1 MTKTIGLL
9 ALAIAA
15 TAATPALAQNEREEH
30 FDGPYISGTFG
41 LSAFS
46 NDTDGPTVEFD
57 TNRDG
62 TFGDPVLTTL
72 GADAFAPG
80 FCNGPSTGSAPACT
94 GKDDDWEFSGR
105 LGYDKRM
112 GNLVVGALIEGS
124 KSNATDGASAFSV
137 TPAGYSFSR
146 ELDYAISARAKLG
159 YTPNGGA
166 LFYVTGG
173 PSYAKI
179 KHGFSTT
186 NTANSFTPVDDDDMT
201 WGWQAGGGVE
211 VMVLDNVSIGFE
223 YLYNRYNDNKYHVA
237 VGQGTAD
244 PLTNPFLLNGGG
256 TNARPTDTRYDF
268 HSLRTSISL
277 RF

>member
-1 MTKTIGLL
+1 MTKFT
-9 ALAIAA
+9 ALFALGTALI
-15 TAATPALAQNEREEH
+15 AATPAMAQETREEH

-41 LSAFS
+41 LGTVMNRTRA
-46 NDTDGPTVEFD
+46 PTVEFD

-62 TFGDPVLTTL
+62 TYRDPVLTAG

-80 FCNGPSTGSAPACT
+80 FCNSASTASAPSCS

-105 LGYDKRM
+105 LGLDKRM

-124 KSNATDGASAFSV
+124 KPYLSQGASGYSI

-146 ELDYAISARAKLG
+146 EIDYAISARAKLG

-179 KHGFSTT
+179 DRTFTTT
-186 NTANSFTPVDDDDMT
+186 NTANTFTPTNDGDMK

-223 YLYNRYNDNKYHVA
+223 YLYNRYEDGDYYVA
-237 VGQGTAD
+237 IGQGTA
-244 PLTNPFLLNGGG
+244 PATNPFLLNGGG
-256 TNARPTDTRYDF
+256 TNARPSDTRFDY
-268 HSLRTSISL
+268 HALRTSISL